1 MEKSWQDVLDTF
13 HYGIYLITIAAD
25 GGYNGMIASWITQ
38 CSYEPPLIAVA
49 VRKNRLTH
57 SQIKITGR
65 FGVNVL
71 PEESKGIVN
80 RFKIPDWKKKFDD
93 IDYSISKVGN
103 PIIKD
108 ALGFLDCTV
117 EKAIELGDH
126 TLFISRITGGD
137 MIRSGHVLTT
147 DQYNGV
153 YRGDK

>member
-80 RFKIPDWKKKFDD
+80 RFKIPDWKKKEFR
-93 IDYSISKVGN
+93 
-103 PIIKD
+103 P
-108 ALGFLDCTV
+108 
-117 EKAIELGDH
+117 
-126 TLFISRITGGD
+126 
-137 MIRSGHVLTT
+137 
-147 DQYNGV
+147 
-153 YRGDK
+153 